1 MATHAHLWQPFL
13 DQAGVVILDGGLAT
27 ELERRGADLSGP
39 LWSAKL
45 LVENPG
51 LIFRVHEDY
60 FRAGADVGTSASY
73 QASVARFAE
82 LGLDP
87 ETAVSLLMLSV
98 QLVQD
103 ARDSFWEIPVHRLG
117 RCRPL

>member
-45 LVENPG
+45 LRSSAG
-51 LIFRVHEDY
+51 WLIFCSNVFCFANNKRGMSRRNQKAPRALTVEDIVY
-60 FRAGADVGTSASY
+60 
-73 QASVARFAE
+73 
-82 LGLDP
+82 GL
-87 ETAVSLLMLSV
+87 TT
-98 QLVQD
+98 
-103 ARDSFWEIPVHRLG
+103 I
-117 RCRPL
+117 

>member
-45 LVENPG
+45 LAENPA
-51 LIFRVHEDY
+51 LILQVHEDY
-60 FRAGADVGTSASY
+60 FRAGADVGASASY
-73 QASVARFAE
+73 QASVAGFVE
-82 LGLDP
+82 QGFD
-87 ETAVSLLMLSV
+87 EVTAIALLMLSV
-98 QLVQD
+98 HL
-103 ARDSFWEIPVHRLG
+103 
-117 RCRPL
+117 